1 MGTHW
6 KQKNK
11 QQNPALPQTQKKKK
25 NLGHLECML
34 SLLIGC
40 MQILFL
46 KISFY
51 HFHLRV

>member
-1 MGTHW
+1 MGTNW
-6 KQKNK
+6 KQQNK
-11 QQNPALPQTQKKKK
+11 QQNPALPHTQRKK
-25 NLGHLECML
+25 NLRHLECML

-51 HFHLRV
+51 HFHPRV